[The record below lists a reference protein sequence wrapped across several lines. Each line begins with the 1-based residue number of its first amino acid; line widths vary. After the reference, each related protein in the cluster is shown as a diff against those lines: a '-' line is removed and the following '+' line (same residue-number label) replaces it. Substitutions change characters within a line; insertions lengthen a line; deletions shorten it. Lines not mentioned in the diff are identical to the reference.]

1 MVTIPVAVLYRT
13 YITEWYGPYYEGLLL
28 YFCAE
33 PIIYVSTVI
42 LFNLSVID
50 RWCEKLS
57 SVTKSQGK
65 KELPTYN
72 KTKEFRLDWSHSA

>member
-1 MVTIPVAVLYRT
+1 MVIIPFAVHNRT

-28 YFCAE
+28 YFYSE
-33 PIIYVSTVI
+33 PIIYLSTVI

-50 RWCEKLS
+50 RSCEKLS

-65 KELPTYN
+65 KEHPTYN
-72 KTKEFRLDWSHSA
+72 KMKEVKLDWSRIA